1 MPTQLLE
8 EQAQVTRVE
17 GDLAWV
23 ETQRQTSCGTC
34 LAEKACG
41 TGQIAKLFGARKNE
55 MSAINHIGAQ
65 AGDTVIIALRGDAL
79 LIGSLVVYLLP
90 LLLLFVMALLGDLL
104 GQQLRATDPQSW
116 SMAFAALG
124 LALGFGWVRIFG
136 KRIRHDPRYQ
146 PVVTRRVT
154 TVP

>member
-1 MPTQLLE
+1 MAVQLLE

-23 ETQRQTSCGTC
+23 ETQRQTSCGSC

-41 TGQIAKLFGARKNE
+41 TGQMAKLFGARKNE
-55 MSAINHIGAQ
+55 MSAINRIGAQ
-65 AGDTVIIALRGDAL
+65 PGDTVIIALRGDAL

-90 LLLLFVMALLGDLL
+90 LLLLFVTALLGDLL
-104 GQQLRATDPQSW
+104 GRQLHAADPQTW
-116 SMAFAALG
+116 SMLFAAAG
-124 LALGFGWVRIFG
+124 LAAGFGWVRIFG

-146 PVVTRRVT
+146 PVVTRRISAA
-154 TVP
+154 P